1 MAVAG
6 ARAKRFLQPG
16 GANAIFARRRG
27 MVAPAPLKETR
38 QAGQP
43 DPRSGKAS
51 GDQYS
56 SFFSNRKNVNAI
68 RSALSNL
75 RNVLVEGFI
84 AAKALRATVGNIMG
98 QLKGTNAGGG
108 GGGGGFLGGIIGS
121 IGKFGLIAAVVIGVV
136 KIFGPKIKE
145 IIGGAF
151 GGFKGSIKNI
161 FGVVKEKL
169 ERLDQK
175 VAAVYEQ
182 FKNYINVTIVKTIT
196 SLNKAIKDVN
206 NVILTVKP
214 IAAIMS
220 KIGAFGISQLGS
232 ALSGLPTLE
241 PIPAPPKLPEYK
253 DLLGDKGL
261 NFLSGVTLGGI
272 KTNVTSSLSSA
283 GDFLGGL
290 YTDMTGFVGDLLNN
304 LFASF
309 GFTEGIND
317 VATFLGLGA
326 PFGAVR
332 ELNNP
337 LAGLGISGTGLAAAL
352 SGGLNS
358 LGNILGSPAAAATTP
373 PANVPDVS
381 NDPEFIKE
389 LQKLAQETGT
399 KPSQLMAL
407 YNAESGI
414 NPRSAI
420 SSGATGIFQLMYGG
434 QFGDVRYGKTRE
446 EFKNLSRAEQVKIHR
461 KYLEDSGFF
470 RKGGS
475 GIADVKMANIAP
487 AYLGQ
492 GLDEPIYSSPSANYE
507 GNKNVDLLFGNGDG
521 VITLREYQNFV
532 NETGGA
538 SGFTQYDQ
546 NISSLLQPVSPS
558 KTVANKGT
566 GGVTIINGG
575 TQVAAAP
582 PRPRYD
588 IQGEPDTAGGSST
601 AIFFSPSDPD
611 RLIGSSPYGAF
622 V

>member
-6 ARAKRFLQPG
+6 TRAKRFLQPG

-27 MVAPAPLKETR
+27 LVAPAPLKETR

-43 DPRSGKAS
+43 AGKESGNE
-51 GDQYS
+51 YS
-56 SFFSNRKNVNAI
+56 NFFNNGKNVNVI
-68 RSALSNL
+68 RSAISSL

-84 AAKALRATVGNIMG
+84 TAKALRATVGNIMG
-98 QLKGTNAGGG
+98 QLKGTSAGGG
-108 GGGGGFLGGIIGS
+108 GGGGGFLGGIIGT

-175 VAAVYEQ
+175 VAAVYEK

-232 ALSGLPTLE
+232 ALSGLPTLS

-309 GFTEGIND
+309 GFTKGIND
-317 VATFLGLGA
+317 VATFLGLGS
-326 PFGAVR
+326 PFGAAR

-337 LAGLGISGTGLAAAL
+337 LAALGISGTGLGAAL

-358 LGNILGSPAAAATTP
+358 LGNVLGSPAAAATTP

-389 LQKLAQETGT
+389 VQKLAKETGT
-399 KPSQLMAL
+399 KPSELMAL
-407 YNAESGI
+407 YNAESGGLS
-414 NPRSAI
+414 PRSTNP
-420 SSGATGIFQLMYGG
+420 SGATGIFQLMFGG
-434 QFGDVRYGKTRE
+434 KFGDVRYGKTRE
-446 EFKNLSRAEQVKIHR
+446 QFKNLSRAEQVKIHR

-492 GLDEPIYSSPSANYE
+492 GLDEPIYSAPSSEYE
-507 GNKNVDLLFGNGDG
+507 GNKNIDLLFGNKDG
-521 VITLREYQNFV
+521 VITLREFQKFV

-611 RLIGSSPYGAF
+611 RLLGSSPYGAF

>member
-6 ARAKRFLQPG
+6 VRAKRFLQPG

-56 SFFSNRKNVNAI
+56 GFFSNRKNINAI

-136 KIFGPKIKE
+136 KLFGPKIKE

-151 GGFKGSIKNI
+151 GGFKGGIKNI
-161 FGVVKEKL
+161 FESVKAKLEKL
-169 ERLDQK
+169 DEK
-175 VAAVYEQ
+175 VAVIYQQIRE
-182 FKNYINVTIVKTIT
+182 IVNVTIAGAVDKINKIIKFVNPIIT
-196 SLNKAIKDVN
+196 ATTGIPVLDPILEILSQKA
-206 NVILTVKP
+206 
-214 IAAIMS
+214 
-220 KIGAFGISQLGS
+220 GI
-232 ALSGLPTLE
+232 TE
-241 PIPAPPKLPEYK
+241 PIEPISKPPKLKHYDQQFP
-253 DLLGDKGL
+253 KGI

-272 KTNVTSSLSSA
+272 KTNVTSSLSGA

-309 GFTEGIND
+309 GFTKGIND
-317 VATFLGLGA
+317 VTTYLGLGA
-326 PFGAVR
+326 PFGASR
-332 ELNNP
+332 QLSNP
-337 LAGLGISGTGLAAAL
+337 LAGLGISGTGLSAAL

-358 LGNILGSPAAAATTP
+358 LGNMLGNPAAAATLPTTP
-373 PANVPDVS
+373 PANVNVPDVS

-389 LQKLAQETGT
+389 VQKLAQETGT

-420 SSGATGIFQLMYGG
+420 SSGATGIFQLMFGG
-434 QFGDVRYGKTRE
+434 KFGDVRYGKTRE
-446 EFKNLSRAEQVKIHR
+446 EFKNLSRAEQVKIHK
-461 KYLEDSGFF
+461 KYLEDAGFF
-470 RKGGS
+470 GKGGS
-475 GIADVKMANIAP
+475 GIQDVKMANIAP
-487 AYLGQ
+487 AYIGQ
-492 GLDEPIYSSPSANYE
+492 GLDEPIYSAPSENYQ

-532 NETGGA
+532 NEVGKP